1 MKKLW
6 MVGALVVAFAG
17 GFMLRGVVPGEP
29 VAYAQA
35 QGRVFELR
43 TYTAVDAEKLAALA
57 RAVQESHAPAV
68 REARDAEHRLLE
80 AVDAPLSA
88 NTMIYVI
95 AHKSREAAKQSWT
108 AFRNDPEWT
117 KVSTE
122 SEANGRILAKAPE
135 SVYLEAT
142 DYSPMK

>member
-1 MKKLW
+1 MKKIW
-6 MVGALVVAFAG
+6 MLGALAIAFAA
-17 GFMLRGVVPGEP
+17 GFQLRGVVPGEP

-35 QGRVFELR
+35 SGRVFELR
-43 TYTAVDAEKLAALA
+43 TYTAVDAEKLAALHA
-57 RAVQESHAPAV
+57 RFKNHTL
-68 REARDAEHRLLE
+68 RLFE
-80 AVDAPLSA
+80 KHGMQNIGYWKPMDAPLSS
-88 NTMIYVI
+88 NTMIYII

-122 SEANGRILAKAPE
+122 SEANGKILARSPE
-135 SVYLEAT
+135 SVYMDAT